1 MVSWGAGG
9 PRPGLRGRPD
19 DEEDDDHGRRAGL
32 PLPAVERRD
41 APFDEEGA

>member
-9 PRPGLRGRPD
+9 PRPGLRGRSG

-32 PLPAVERRD
+32 PLPVVERRD
-41 APFDEEGA
+41 APVDEGGA